1 MLWRKF
7 RLVDVSVNGR
17 IYEAIM
23 IVEQSFR
30 QFLSHETSLLSPED
44 WRKAVP
50 STIVQRVESTASEEA
65 ESADDYWVE
74 ALQFYDVID
83 IVSYK
88 NGWSQHYSERVGCS
102 LDVLKTHFLIVKRIR
117 DRIAHSRNSS
127 AFELQQT
134 HVYATELVR
143 SLGPNFT
150 PDVERINEVCTGTSE
165 RAFVEAFGT
174 DIVDSPRDNLPAPE
188 YDEFI
193 GRSRDITELRRIV
206 TDTRFPVVGV
216 TGIGGVGKT
225 GLVRRV
231 IDDIWLNPSSP
242 FEYMIWVSAKEQQL
256 TLTGVQNIVPSL
268 RDYEDLLDECL
279 RLFGFSDG
287 EIDEPEMKS
296 SVVRELL
303 ESASTLL
310 IVDNLDTVTDQRVL
324 RFILDPPAGTKILT
338 TSRRGIGEL
347 ERRYPLGPMS
357 ATESRQLARSLARLQ
372 GSDSIARTSDEIL
385 DKLLAPAEGL
395 PLGIKWVIGQ
405 LALGKDLERVLLE
418 TKRGDADF
426 LSFAFGNVFELLSEH
441 AKKLICSLALMRDP
455 PSAAIWSFV
464 ADVSADDF
472 DSAVQELTLASLVQR
487 TFHEDED
494 GGLESRY
501 IALQAA
507 NSFANEALTRRPSF
521 RAEASARLRAHSRQS
536 NSRRPNLVTAHDGA
550 DGSRSLAMLS
560 VRKARN
566 LHRDGNSSE
575 AIRMLAETGSASP
588 QVTEVFTEWA
598 SIEEDL
604 GNPYRA
610 DEILETAAQQNSDSI
625 DVLLWWARLRTRSG
639 DIDVATELYTRA
651 ASLTDSDSRVD
662 EGFAMI
668 AILEKNYQA
677 GETRLISA
685 LDLADAQGDITSI
698 NRIRTELA
706 RVLVLWCT
714 DLRMQGNLS
723 EAGSRLDEAQR
734 FVDEARATGS
744 ANARTVF
751 VEHGITLE
759 RARVAVRRGDLQD
772 GLTLVVQAA
781 IEFPANY
788 QQRNHNA
795 WSLYERARILLSLK
809 RTDEARTLVEQ
820 ALSVAPEGSA
830 KIRLTRLSN
839 EFAL

>member
-1 MLWRKF
+1 M
-7 RLVDVSVNGR
+7 VDVSVNGR

-279 RLFGFSDG
+279 RLFGFYRNSDRCQ
-287 EIDEPEMKS
+287 I
-296 SVVRELL
+296 
-303 ESASTLL
+303 
-310 IVDNLDTVTDQRVL
+310 
-324 RFILDPPAGTKILT
+324 
-338 TSRRGIGEL
+338 
-347 ERRYPLGPMS
+347 
-357 ATESRQLARSLARLQ
+357 SL
-372 GSDSIARTSDEIL
+372 
-385 DKLLAPAEGL
+385 
-395 PLGIKWVIGQ
+395 
-405 LALGKDLERVLLE
+405 
-418 TKRGDADF
+418 
-426 LSFAFGNVFELLSEH
+426 
-441 AKKLICSLALMRDP
+441 
-455 PSAAIWSFV
+455 
-464 ADVSADDF
+464 
-472 DSAVQELTLASLVQR
+472 
-487 TFHEDED
+487 
-494 GGLESRY
+494 
-501 IALQAA
+501 
-507 NSFANEALTRRPSF
+507 
-521 RAEASARLRAHSRQS
+521 
-536 NSRRPNLVTAHDGA
+536 
-550 DGSRSLAMLS
+550 
-560 VRKARN
+560 
-566 LHRDGNSSE
+566 
-575 AIRMLAETGSASP
+575 RML
-588 QVTEVFTEWA
+588 F
-598 SIEEDL
+598 
-604 GNPYRA
+604 
-610 DEILETAAQQNSDSI
+610 
-625 DVLLWWARLRTRSG
+625 
-639 DIDVATELYTRA
+639 
-651 ASLTDSDSRVD
+651 
-662 EGFAMI
+662 
-668 AILEKNYQA
+668 
-677 GETRLISA
+677 
-685 LDLADAQGDITSI
+685 
-698 NRIRTELA
+698 
-706 RVLVLWCT
+706 
-714 DLRMQGNLS
+714 
-723 EAGSRLDEAQR
+723 
-734 FVDEARATGS
+734 
-744 ANARTVF
+744 
-751 VEHGITLE
+751 
-759 RARVAVRRGDLQD
+759 
-772 GLTLVVQAA
+772 
-781 IEFPANY
+781 
-788 QQRNHNA
+788 
-795 WSLYERARILLSLK
+795 
-809 RTDEARTLVEQ
+809 
-820 ALSVAPEGSA
+820 
-830 KIRLTRLSN
+830 
-839 EFAL
+839 